1 VKKIIILLIAS
12 VLGFGVAAHA
22 ADANTK
28 ESAQQAQVKKLRAQA
43 DKAHKKGDALTAK
56 ADKLESQAAANPG
69 EKMRGCDYNNGPGCV
84 VTAGGQRP
92 SPDVVHNPS
101 PVVNDSG
108 RRRTK

>member
-1 VKKIIILLIAS
+1 VKKIIVVLFAS
-12 VLGFGVAAHA
+12 LLGFGMAAHA
-22 ADANTK
+22 ADANVK
-28 ESAQQAQVKKLRAQA
+28 ESAQQVQVKKLRAQA

-56 ADKLESQAAANPG
+56 ADKLESQAVANPS

-101 PVVNDSG
+101 PVVHDSG
-108 RRRTK
+108 RNRSK